1 MASSPIINFTTLDY
15 DQIRASLQ
23 DYLRANS
30 NFTDYDFEGSNL
42 SVILD
47 VLAYNTYTNAF
58 IGNMLSNEVFLD
70 SATLREN
77 VVSAAREIGYLP
89 RSATA
94 ARANI
99 SFFVDTSS
107 YSYRPVSLTL
117 KKGLV
122 CSSSAFGNESYTF
135 SISSDITVPVVD
147 DIAYFE
153 SVEIIEGSF
162 VVDNFTVA
170 GINPAPPQ
178 RFILDNPN
186 IDTSTITVVVR
197 DSRISSRSNKFTFA
211 DNLFNVTSTSKIF
224 FVQEVEDQRYE
235 LIFGDG
241 IFGVSLQDQNFIE
254 ASYVVTNQ
262 KEANGVSSF
271 SFIGRIVDNNNNAV
285 TSGISLLT
293 TNISSG
299 GGKEIESI
307 SSIKAL
313 APKNYSAQGRCVTP
327 EDYEAVIPR
336 IYPEAESVSAYGG
349 ETLTPPQYGKVFI
362 TIKPFYGNFVPN
374 SIKDNLKSKL
384 RRYAVSGI
392 VPEIIDLKYLF
403 IEYITNVYYN
413 PNLTSSVEQV
423 KSTVS
428 DNIQAYADSH
438 ELNRYGA
445 RFKYSKFQKLI
456 DDSQASITSNITNIQ
471 IRRDLRALI
480 NTFANYE
487 ICFGNAFHIKDSK
500 GYNIKSSGFKVSG
513 VADTV
518 YLADIPTDSYT
529 GTLVLF
535 TLAASPILI
544 RSNVGTIDYSK
555 GEIKIS
561 SINILSTTVF
571 KDSQNFIEISGSP
584 SSNDVIGL
592 QDLYLQMDISKS
604 IINMVPDDISSGGDI
619 SGTTYITSSSYSN
632 KDITR

>member
-1 MASSPIINFTTLDY
+1 MATSPIVNFTTLDY

-99 SFFVDTSS
+99 SFFVNTSS

-162 VVDNFTVA
+162 VADNFTVA

-471 IRRDLRALI
+471 IRRDLKALI

-513 VADTV
+513 VSDTV

-529 GTLVLF
+529 GALVLF
-535 TLAASPILI
+535 TLATSPILI
-544 RSNVGTIDYSK
+544 RSNVGTIDYIK

-561 SINILSTTVF
+561 SINILSTTVV
-571 KDSQNFIEISGSP
+571 KDSQNFIEISGCP

>member
-1 MASSPIINFTTLDY
+1 MATSPIVNFTTLDY

-122 CSSSAFGNESYTF
+122 CSSSAFGNESYAF
-135 SISSDITVPVVD
+135 SIFSDITVPVVN

-153 SVEIIEGSF
+153 SVEIVEGSF
-162 VVDNFTVA
+162 VVDNFTVQS
-170 GINPAPPQ
+170 INPAPPQ

-186 IDTSTITVVVR
+186 IDTSTITVTVR
-197 DSRISSRSNKFTFA
+197 DSRISSKSNKFTFA

-224 FVQEVEDQRYE
+224 FVQEIEDQRYE

-241 IFGVSLQDQNFIE
+241 IFGVALQDQNFIE
-254 ASYVVTNQ
+254 VSYVVTNQ

-271 SFIGRIVDNNNNAV
+271 SFIGRIVDNNNNSV

-293 TNISSG
+293 TNISSS

-307 SSIKAL
+307 SSIKTL

-374 SIKDNLKSKL
+374 SIKDNLKKKL

-403 IEYITNVYYN
+403 IEYVTNVYYN

-428 DNIQAYADSH
+428 DNIQTYADSH

-471 IRRDLRALI
+471 IRRDLKAII

-487 ICFGNAFHIKDSK
+487 ICFGNPFHIKDSK

-513 VADTV
+513 IADTV
-518 YLADIPTDSYT
+518 YLTDIPLDSHT
-529 GTLVLF
+529 GVLVLF
-535 TLAASPILI
+535 TLTTTPIIL

-561 SINILSTTVF
+561 SINILSTTII

-604 IINMVPDDISSGGDI
+604 VINTVPDDISSGGDI
-619 SGTTYITSSSYSN
+619 SGTTYIASSSYSD
-632 KDITR
+632 KTLVR

>member
-1 MASSPIINFTTLDY
+1 MATSPIVNFTTLDY

-94 ARANI
+94 ARANV

-122 CSSSAFGNESYTF
+122 CSSSAFGNESYAF
-135 SISSDITVPVVD
+135 SISSDITVPVVN

-153 SVEIIEGSF
+153 SVEIVEGSF

-170 GINPAPPQ
+170 GINPSPPQ

-197 DSRISSRSNKFTFA
+197 DSRISSKSNKFTFA
-211 DNLFNVTSTSKIF
+211 DNLFNITSTSKIF

-241 IFGVSLQDQNFIE
+241 IFGVALQDQNYIE
-254 ASYVVTNQ
+254 VSYVITNQ

-271 SFIGRIVDNNNNAV
+271 SFIGRIVDNNNNSV

-307 SSIKAL
+307 SSIKTL

-374 SIKDNLKSKL
+374 SIKDNLKRKL

-392 VPEIIDLKYLF
+392 VPEIIDLNYLF
-403 IEYITNVYYN
+403 IEYVTNVYYN

-428 DNIQAYADSH
+428 NNIQSYADSH
-438 ELNRYGA
+438 DLNRYGA

-487 ICFGNAFHIKDSK
+487 ICFGNAFHIKDST

-513 VADTV
+513 IADTV
-518 YLADIPTDSYT
+518 YLSDIPTDGYT
-529 GTLVLF
+529 GTLFLF
-535 TLAASPILI
+535 TLTTTPIII

-561 SINILSTTVF
+561 SINILSTAIV
-571 KDSQNFIEISGSP
+571 KDNQNFIEISVCP

-604 IINMVPDDISSGGDI
+604 VINMVPDDISSGGDI
-619 SGTTYITSSSYSN
+619 SGTTYITSSSYSD
-632 KDITR
+632 KTITR

>member
-1 MASSPIINFTTLDY
+1 MATSPIVNFTTLDY

-42 SVILD
+42 SAILD

-135 SISSDITVPVVD
+135 SISSDITVPVAN

-153 SVEIIEGSF
+153 SVEIVEGSF

-224 FVQEVEDQRYE
+224 FVQEIEDQRYE

-241 IFGVSLQDQNFIE
+241 IFGVALQEQNFIE

-307 SSIKAL
+307 SSIKTL

-374 SIKDNLKSKL
+374 SIKDNLKRKL

-403 IEYITNVYYN
+403 IEYVTNVYYN

-428 DNIQAYADSH
+428 NNIQAYADSH

-471 IRRDLRALI
+471 IRRDLKALI

-487 ICFGNAFHIKDSK
+487 ICFGNAFHIKDSN

-513 VADTV
+513 IADTV
-518 YLADIPTDSYT
+518 YLADIPTDGYT

-535 TLAASPILI
+535 TLTTTPTII

-561 SINILSTTVF
+561 SINILSTTIV
-571 KDSQNFIEISGSP
+571 KDNQNFIEISVCP

-604 IINMVPDDISSGGDI
+604 VINMVPDDISSGGDI
-619 SGTTYITSSSYSN
+619 SGTTYITSSSYSD
-632 KDITR
+632 KTIIR